1 MSDLEGYGK
10 IYESTYWGDG
20 RDNTID
26 WGIVYKDLGVST
38 DADYQAVLTKA
49 SDLGYTAP
57 SAAQQEL
64 QNTLVKDLKSA
75 GIWDKLDLFY
85 CFATDGDSNYSTINW
100 KDPNNFRIQAVN
112 TPTFT
117 TDVGWQG
124 NVGNLAYLNT
134 QYTPTSHA
142 DQYTLNEASFGFYL
156 DDLGTATSSA
166 MSDFG
171 NPDVTTRSWY
181 RRTAPRFYVN
191 SSTYYDRTSTD
202 SANTFIHANRS
213 SSSTTEVYHNG
224 VEVDSFTG
232 HTANGLQA
240 DVFKA
245 FQRSATYANSTIS
258 FAFVGG
264 DLSSEASDFYD
275 AINTYLTAI

>member
-1 MSDLEGYGK
+1 MK
-10 IYESTYWGDG
+10 QSTYYYLLRRGVIGG
-20 RDNTID
+20 RS
-26 WGIVYKDLGVST
+26 GGGST
-38 DADYQAVLTKA
+38 LDADYQAVLTKA
-49 SDLGYTAP
+49 TDLGYTAP
-57 SAAQQEL
+57 SSAQQKL
-64 QNTLVKDLKSA
+64 QNTLVTDLKSA

-100 KDPNNFRIQAVN
+100 KDPDNFKIQAVN

-117 TDVGWQG
+117 TDVGWNG
-124 NVGNLAYLNT
+124 VIVNLAYLNT

-142 DQYTLNEASFGFYL
+142 VKYTLNEASFGYYL
-156 DDLGTATSSA
+156 NDLGVATSTA

-171 NPDVTTRSWY
+171 NPDVVTRSWY
-181 RRTAPRFYVN
+181 RRTAPRFYLN
-191 SSTYYDRTSTD
+191 SSSYFNRTATD

-232 HTANGLQA
+232 HTANGIQGNT
-240 DVFKA
+240 FKA
-245 FQRSATYANSTIS
+245 FQRSATYADSTIS

-264 DLSSEASDFYD
+264 NLSSEASDFYN